1 VAPVWRFDANWS
13 ALDRDC
19 AANTCRDIEWDDHR
33 WNGCA
38 ASSLSYGARSSL
50 H

>member
-1 VAPVWRFDANWS
+1 MAIRREIGQRF
-13 ALDRDC
+13 DRDC